1 MELAVVVPTYN
12 ERENIKVLVEELL
25 HLGLDLKIII
35 VDDNSPDGTGKVAD
49 ELSLKHKEVCVI
61 HRSSRG
67 RGSAGIAGFKY
78 ALRLDADYILEMDAD
93 LSHSPQEIPSFL
105 KAIKETEDRGQK
117 TEGRRVSE
125 CQSVRVSTEDQG
137 YDLIIG
143 SRYLE
148 GGREVGRS
156 GLRRLISLLA
166 NSYIRLILGL
176 KIKDCTSGFRLFR
189 KEALQS
195 LDLEAMK
202 SKGPAIVIETLD
214 KAFRKGYKI
223 REIPITYVERKRGGS
238 TLSVKILLETLF
250 MVGRLKIE
258 PH

>member
-12 ERENIKVLVEELL
+12 ERENIKILVEGILDL
-25 HLGLDLKIII
+25 RLDLKIII

-49 ELSLKHKEVCVI
+49 ELSLKYKDVCVI

-78 ALRLDADYILEMDAD
+78 ALKLNTDYILEMDAD
-93 LSHSPQEIPSFL
+93 LSHNPQEIPSFL
-105 KAIKETEDRGQK
+105 KAIEGTEDGGQRTEVRGQK
-117 TEGRRVSE
+117 SEARRE
-125 CQSVRVSTEDQG
+125 K

-143 SRYLE
+143 SRYIE

-156 GLRRLISLLA
+156 GLRRLISSLA
-166 NSYIRLILGL
+166 NLYIRLILGL
-176 KIKDCTSGFRLFR
+176 EVRDCTSGFRLFR
-189 KEALQS
+189 KEVLQF
-195 LDLEAMK
+195 LDLDGMK
-202 SKGPAIVIETLD
+202 SKGPPIVIETLY

-223 REIPITYVERKRGGS
+223 REIPITYVERKWGRS

-250 MVGRLKIE
+250 VVGRLKIG
-258 PH
+258 PR